1 MGSMSPGT
9 MVLTGLLIA
18 LYGVLVGGTWV
29 RRQPERM
36 WDTVSTI
43 IFIVVAAVA
52 TIHLVIVGAR
62 QAAAFEKAKDRLNCV
77 SIQLDAIRADL
88 QTPMDAPLTIPN
100 CDVHW

>member
-1 MGSMSPGT
+1 MSPGT
-9 MVLTGLLIA
+9 MVLLGLLIL

-29 RRQPERM
+29 RRQPEKM

-62 QAAAFEKAKDRLNCV
+62 QADAFRKAKERLDCV
-77 SIQLDAIRADL
+77 AVQLDAIRA
-88 QTPMDAPLTIPN
+88 QAPPAK
-100 CDVHW
+100 CDVHWDE